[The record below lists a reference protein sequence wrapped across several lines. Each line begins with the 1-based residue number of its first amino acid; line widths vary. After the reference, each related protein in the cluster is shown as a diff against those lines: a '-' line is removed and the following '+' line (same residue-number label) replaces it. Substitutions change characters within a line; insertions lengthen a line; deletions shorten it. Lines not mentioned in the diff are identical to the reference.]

1 MHAQVSNTVG
11 SSRRGCIWRHQRSI
25 LQQRVCA
32 LLAGS
37 FPRRTWCA
45 VVCGLGSTAAGGTSC
60 SLQHAITWR
69 SFNNSSVTVPAS
81 QGYACESQG
90 YWFDALLRIC
100 FLPPGH
106 GLESLLQAMAAVIAK
121 VWIGGQATKF
131 SRMAL

>member
-1 MHAQVSNTVG
+1 MVAYGGINAVYYSSAFALCWLAVSHG
-11 SSRRGCIWRHQRSI
+11 AHGARGFYE
-25 LQQRVCA
+25 L
-32 LLAGS
+32 G
-37 FPRRTWCA
+37 RTAA
-45 VVCGLGSTAAGGTSC
+45 VAAGGTSC

-69 SFNNSSVTVPAS
+69 SGNNSSVTVPAS

-90 YWFDALLRIC
+90 YWSDALLRTC